1 MIRFANL
8 LQAPTVSIYQLVK
21 TITFV
26 LYLFDMVEMN
36 KMKMKMKWCFTQVD
50 NMSKESTRSIQV
62 YILQRFYDDLSAKF

>member
-26 LYLFDMVEMN
+26 LYLFDMVEKN
-36 KMKMKMKWCFTQVD
+36 KMEMLLRVPRPGKNLYTNEITPV
-50 NMSKESTRSIQV
+50 IQ
-62 YILQRFYDDLSAKF
+62 

>member
-36 KMKMKMKWCFTQVD
+36 KMEMRFKDSGPQFELTDSGPQLAFTG
-50 NMSKESTRSIQV
+50 TG
-62 YILQRFYDDLSAKF
+62 

>member
-1 MIRFANL
+1 MTYWCVMIRFANL

-36 KMKMKMKWCFTQVD
+36 KMEMRFKDSGPQFEFTDSGPQLAF
-50 NMSKESTRSIQV
+50 TGTG
-62 YILQRFYDDLSAKF
+62 

>member
-36 KMKMKMKWCFTQVD
+36 KMKMKMKKYSVCEWH
-50 NMSKESTRSIQV
+50 
-62 YILQRFYDDLSAKF
+62 LLSLKLTETFQGKSA

>member
-26 LYLFDMVEMN
+26 LYLFDMVEMSKN
-36 KMKMKMKWCFTQVD
+36 EKIKLMVVGFCF
-50 NMSKESTRSIQV
+50 IGG
-62 YILQRFYDDLSAKF
+62 

>member
-8 LQAPTVSIYQLVK
+8 PQAPTVSIYQLVQ

-36 KMKMKMKWCFTQVD
+36 KMKMKMKISQKIKGVL
-50 NMSKESTRSIQV
+50 K
-62 YILQRFYDDLSAKF
+62 

>member
-36 KMKMKMKWCFTQVD
+36 KKDGDAFI
-50 NMSKESTRSIQV
+50 N
-62 YILQRFYDDLSAKF
+62 FYQFLFPSLNSPF

>member
-8 LQAPTVSIYQLVK
+8 LQAPTVSLYQLVK

-36 KMKMKMKWCFTQVD
+36 KIKKLKNKNKKIVAADPILLLT
-50 NMSKESTRSIQV
+50 KLLTRQ
-62 YILQRFYDDLSAKF
+62 